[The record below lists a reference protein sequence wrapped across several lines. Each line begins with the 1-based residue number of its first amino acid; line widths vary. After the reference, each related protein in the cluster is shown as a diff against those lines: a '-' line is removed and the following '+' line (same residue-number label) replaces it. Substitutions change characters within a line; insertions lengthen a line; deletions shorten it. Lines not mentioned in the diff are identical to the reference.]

1 MSTLSFSAGG
11 SYGAYNARRAVVRQ
25 TAKSAPRA
33 NAATEKKAV
42 VNVPLAQAVA
52 RNTAAEAAA
61 RKAKISFALLAG
73 GIIALHAAGYYWLT
87 LPSNAEALAKLS
99 PLSISIAPPPP
110 PPIEK
115 PKPPEPKIVKVVPQK
130 VNTPPP
136 DPALPVVNTPIDP
149 TPTSANTVAVAQ
161 AVPPAPPPPPP
172 PPEPRIETISEP
184 KGFAG
189 YKNNPPPNYPA
200 AAQRRGLEGKVLLRV
215 HVLANG
221 SAGDVKVA
229 QSSGQPILDD
239 EAVKTVL
246 KWEFEP
252 AKRGKTPIDG
262 YVTIPIIYKL

>member
-1 MSTLSFSAGG
+1 MSTLSFSAAGG
-11 SYGAYNARRAVVRQ
+11 YGAYNARRAVARQ
-25 TAKSAPRA
+25 AAKSTSRPI
-33 NAATEKKAV
+33 AATEKKAV

-52 RNTAAEAAA
+52 RNTAAEDAA

-73 GIIALHAAGYYWLT
+73 GIIGLHAAGYYWLT
-87 LPSNAEALAKLS
+87 LPGNAEALAKLS

-149 TPTSANTVAVAQ
+149 APTSSNTVAVAQ
-161 AVPPAPPPPPP
+161 AVPPAPPAPP
-172 PPEPRIETISEP
+172 PPEPVTEP